1 MHMEIQTQNYKIIF
15 DQDIDYHLLNF
26 LDNNGIQ
33 RDNIFLLTDSNVEQH
48 VLPQIKLLADVPRF
62 VMEPGEKNKNLDTAR
77 QVWEFL
83 ARHRAD
89 RNSVLINLG
98 GGVVTDLGGFV
109 ASTYKRGIRFI
120 NIPTTLLAQ
129 VDASVGGKTG
139 IDLLSYK
146 NMIGT
151 FSDPALVLINTLFL
165 QTLDR
170 RQFLSGYA
178 EMIKHALITG
188 EGEWTKIKSFSV
200 DGIDY
205 EYLAFLVKKSV
216 EIKYNIVRQDPT
228 EKGLRKVLNFG
239 HTIGH
244 GIETLLLSRGQE
256 ILHGEAVAIGL
267 VAEIYLSNIKFI
279 LNIEKVFEIS
289 SFITSRF
296 PAVSLTYDDY
306 NQIYE
311 LLLQDKKNRDG
322 KIMFTLLRDI
332 GDPVI
337 DQTCSKGEIFEALNF
352 YYQFK

>member
-1 MHMEIQTQNYKIIF
+1 MELQTETYKIIF

-26 LDNNGIQ
+26 LETNQIHKDNL
-33 RDNIFLLTDSNVEQH
+33 FLLTDKNVEKA
-48 VLPQIKLLADVPRF
+48 VLPQVKILEDIPRF
-62 VMEPGEKNKNLDTAR
+62 VMEPGEKNKTLDTAR
-77 QVWEFL
+77 RVWEFL
-83 ARHRAD
+83 LDHRAD
-89 RNSVLINLG
+89 RSSVLVNLG

-139 IDLLSYK
+139 IDLNGYK

-151 FSDPALVLINTLFL
+151 FQDPQLVLINTMFL

-188 EGEWTKIKSFSV
+188 ESEWVKIKSFSV
-200 DGIDY
+200 DEVDY
-205 EYLAFLVKKSV
+205 EYLMFLVKKSV
-216 EIKYNIVRQDPT
+216 EIKYNVVRQDPK

-244 GIETLLLSRGQE
+244 GVETLLLSRGVD
-256 ILHGEAVAIGL
+256 ILHGEAVAVGL
-267 VAEIYLSNIKFI
+267 VGEIYLSNLKFI
-279 LNIEKVFEIS
+279 LNIERVFEIS

-296 PAVSLTYDDY
+296 PSITLTYDDY
-306 NQIYE
+306 HQLYD

-322 KIMFTLLRDI
+322 KIMFTLLRDL
-332 GDPVI
+332 GKPEI
-337 DQTCSKGEIFEALNF
+337 DQACTKGEIFEALNF